1 MNIQV
6 TIPVSTQTIVDTFNT
21 AIEVG
26 SGYWLSEID
35 WGHIGKIAENR
46 QERYEYLG
54 NAIEDDDDQWKLH
67 LTDDEG
73 KRHIMNQDKL
83 WLGMHL
89 MARDYPR
96 HFDDMIN
103 DNGDAITADIF
114 LQCVLLGDIVYG

>member
-35 WGHIGKIAENR
+35 WGRIGEVAGDS
-46 QERYEYLG
+46 QERYAFLST
-54 NAIEDDDDQWKLH
+54 AIEDDDDQWKLH

-114 LQCVLLGDIVYG
+114 LQCVLLGDVVYG